1 MPPDTASDTIMRF
14 VCVVGRRRGQVR
26 EVPSPLG
33 SLTRHVRTEEARIMR
48 TDIPRLSRDAGFRHD
63 ALFYAGADGFVT
75 RTSAFIRDSLADGEP
90 ILVVVSEEKIDLL
103 RRELGGERDGV
114 RFADMQQIGRNPA
127 RIIPAW
133 REFAAEYATSRRRF
147 RGIGEPIWATR
158 SASELVECA
167 RHEALLNLA
176 FAGGQAWWLAC
187 PYDTESLP
195 EAVLAEAE
203 RNHPWVTRNGERE
216 RSRIY
221 RGLDDVARP
230 FDDPLPEPD
239 GGVQEHRFT
248 DDSLAMLRLQ
258 VAAAAAQHGLDPART
273 GDMVLIVNEVA
284 TNSVRYG
291 GGSGILRMWEDAASV
306 ICEVRDRGRIVDPL
320 VGRTKPPADRGS
332 GFGLWLAN
340 EICDLV
346 QIRTF
351 PTGSVVR
358 LHFGR

>member
-1 MPPDTASDTIMRF
+1 
-14 VCVVGRRRGQVR
+14 
-26 EVPSPLG
+26 
-33 SLTRHVRTEEARIMR
+33 
-48 TDIPRLSRDAGFRHD
+48 
-63 ALFYAGADGFVT
+63 
-75 RTSAFIRDSLADGEP
+75 
-90 ILVVVSEEKIDLL
+90 
-103 RRELGGERDGV
+103 
-114 RFADMQQIGRNPA
+114 MQQIGRNPA

-133 REFAAEYATSRRRF
+133 RDFVSEHATSGRRF

-187 PYDTESLP
+187 PYDIGSLP

-203 RNHPWVTRNGERE
+203 RNHPWVTHDGERFG
-216 RSRIY
+216 SPTY
-221 RGLDDVARP
+221 RGLEDVARP

-239 GGVQEHRFT
+239 GIVREHRFAGE
-248 DDSLAMLRLQ
+248 SLATLRLH
-258 VAAAAAQHGLDPART
+258 VAEAAAAYGLDPART
-273 GDMVLIVNEVA
+273 GDMVLIVNEIA

-291 GGSGILRMWEDAASV
+291 GGSGTLRMWEDTASV
-306 ICEVRDRGRIVDPL
+306 ICEVRDRGRILDPL

-340 EICDLV
+340 ELCDLV
-346 QIRTF
+346 QIRSF

-358 LHFGR
+358 VHLCR